1 MKKVLFGAIII
12 AIIGGLGYGV
22 YTVKTKKP
30 EDKMAGMP
38 KDMPPLPVNV
48 FTIKD
53 SIETTTKNYPTLI
66 KPSEEVEVIARAK
79 GILKN
84 KYFKE
89 GSFVSK
95 GALLYTI
102 EQDSY
107 ETTLNI
113 AASQNEKAKVN
124 LKKAQKDLERGKAL
138 LASKSISD
146 QNYDNL
152 EYAYD
157 SAIVELK
164 SSQSNLKNAQ
174 IEYDYTKVYAPISG
188 IAGMK
193 KFDVGEFVG
202 SNETNSNLLT
212 ITNTN
217 TVYAEFSLP
226 KEDIATYINQIKSGS
241 IGINLL
247 SGNKVYSNGKIN
259 FIAPKIDEA
268 TDTILLRAT
277 FSNNNNQIIA
287 GEFSKIELTN
297 INLGQV
303 NVIPENA
310 VLKTPKGTFVMVAVD
325 GVVQMRPVELG
336 ILVKDGIVITSGLQ
350 QGDKVIVSNIAKL
363 RPDAKVMILPDA
375 TVPNENNKAKEV
387 K

>member
-310 VLKTPKGTFVMVAVD
+310 VLKTPKGTFLMVAVD

-350 QGDKVIVSNIAKL
+350 KGDKVIVSNIAKL
-363 RPDAKVMILPDA
+363 RPDAKIMILPDA

>member
-350 QGDKVIVSNIAKL
+350 KGDKVIVSNIAKL

>member
-350 QGDKVIVSNIAKL
+350 KGDKVIVSNIAKL
-363 RPDAKVMILPDA
+363 RPDAKIMILPDA